1 MAYYGARTRNAAG
14 AVTLD
19 TSTMTVR
26 SIVTKKIVVPPITSD
41 FTSFIGM
48 PEITAQSFVCV
59 TLQSQGGEGTSLP
72 AVFWSTGQLRVR
84 RGQGVALNVFILTY
98 Q

>member
-1 MAYYGARTRNAAG
+1 MDYYGARTKNAAG
-14 AVTLD
+14 VVTLD

-26 SIVTKKIVVPPITSD
+26 SVVTRQVTVPPITSD
-41 FTSFIGM
+41 FTSFINM

-59 TLQSQGGEGTSLP
+59 TLTDPTNEGAALP
-72 AVFWSTGQLRVR
+72 AVFWSPGQLRVR
-84 RGQGVALNVFILTY
+84 RGQGLVLNVFILTY

>member
-1 MAYYGARTRNAAG
+1 MAYYGARTKNVAG
-14 AVTLD
+14 AITLD

-26 SIVTKKIVVPPITSD
+26 SIVTLQVTVPPITSD
-41 FTSFIGM
+41 FTSFISV

-59 TLQSQGGEGTSLP
+59 TLPNPTNENAALP

-84 RGQGVALNVFILTY
+84 RGQGLVLNVFILTY

>member
-1 MAYYGARTRNAAG
+1 MDYYGARTKNAAG
-14 AVTLD
+14 VVTLE
-19 TSTMTVR
+19 SSIMTIR
-26 SIVTKKIVVPPITSD
+26 SIITRQVTVPPITSD
-41 FTSFIGM
+41 FTSYLAM

-59 TLQSQGGEGTSLP
+59 TLPDPTNENAVLP

-84 RGQGVALNVFILTY
+84 RGAGLLLNVFILTY

>member
-1 MAYYGARTRNAAG
+1 MDYYGARTKNAAG
-14 AVTLD
+14 MVTLD

-26 SIVTKKIVVPPITSD
+26 SVVTRRVTVPPITSD
-41 FTSFIGM
+41 FTSFINM

-59 TLQSQGGEGTSLP
+59 TLPNPTNEEAALP
-72 AVFWSTGQLRVR
+72 AVFWSPGQLRVR
-84 RGQGVALNVFILTY
+84 RGQGLVLNVFILTY

>member
-1 MAYYGARTRNAAG
+1 MDYYGARTKNAAG

-26 SIVTKKIVVPPITSD
+26 SIVTKQVTVPPITSD
-41 FTSFIGM
+41 FTSYISM

-59 TLQSQGGEGTSLP
+59 TLPDPTNENAILP
-72 AVFWSTGQLRVR
+72 SVFWSAGQLRVR
-84 RGQGVALNVFILTY
+84 RGQGMVLNVFILTY
-98 Q
+98 R

>member
-1 MAYYGARTRNAAG
+1 MDYYGARTKNAAG
-14 AVTLD
+14 TLTLD
-19 TSTMTVR
+19 TSIMTVR
-26 SIVTKKIVVPPITSD
+26 SIVTKQVTVPPITSD
-41 FTSFIGM
+41 FTSFISM

-59 TLQSQGGEGTSLP
+59 TLQTQASESVSLP

-84 RGQGVALNVFILTY
+84 RGQGVVLNVFILTY

>member
-1 MAYYGARTRNAAG
+1 MEYYGARTKNAAG
-14 AVTLD
+14 VVTLE
-19 TSTMTVR
+19 TSTMTIR
-26 SIVTKKIVVPPITSD
+26 SIVTRQVTVPPITSD
-41 FTSFIGM
+41 FTSFISM

-59 TLQSQGGEGTSLP
+59 TLPNPTSENGVLP

-84 RGQGVALNVFILTY
+84 RAPGLVLNVFILTY

>member
-1 MAYYGARTRNAAG
+1 MDYYGARTKNAFG
-14 AVTLD
+14 VVTLE

-26 SIVTKKIVVPPITSD
+26 SIVTKQITVPPITSD
-41 FTSFIGM
+41 LTSFINM

-59 TLQSQGGEGTSLP
+59 TLPDPTNEFAALP
-72 AVFWSTGQLRVR
+72 AVFWSVGQLRVR
-84 RGQGVALNVFILTY
+84 RGQGMVLNVFILTY